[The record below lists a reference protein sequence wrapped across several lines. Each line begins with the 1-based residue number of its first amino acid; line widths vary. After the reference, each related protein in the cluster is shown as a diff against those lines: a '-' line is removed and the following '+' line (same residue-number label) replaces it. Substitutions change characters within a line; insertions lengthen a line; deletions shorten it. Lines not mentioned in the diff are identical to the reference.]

1 MKITFDRYRILHLF
15 LLMACTFILA
25 EILIAKIYW
34 SKLSAYG
41 FACTVVTQ
49 INNAMNPIESHS
61 EDLSAADEKKRDK
74 RGRILEKRKERR
86 SGLTSTKGE

>member
-25 EILIAKIYW
+25 ETLIAKMDW

-49 INNAMNPIESHS
+49 ISNAMNPIESDNS
-61 EDLSAADEKKRDK
+61 EPPAADKKK
-74 RGRILEKRKERR
+74 HEKRRRIVEKRRERR
-86 SGLTSTKGE
+86 SGSKSTEGE